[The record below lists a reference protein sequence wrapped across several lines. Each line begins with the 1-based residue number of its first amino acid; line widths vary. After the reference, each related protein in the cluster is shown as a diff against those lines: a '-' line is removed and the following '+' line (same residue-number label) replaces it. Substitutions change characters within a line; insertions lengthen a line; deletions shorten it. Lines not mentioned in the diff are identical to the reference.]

1 MSMKAMSLGLCV
13 ALAFLVVG
21 CGRSK
26 PASSKAPTTAE
37 AAAEETVAPPPPD
50 ALPPKSTAAPAPP
63 STVAPPPPQPVSFQP
78 LPPERDPA
86 GAAESQK
93 LSETRAKQAEAVKR
107 ELEQRAAQAQ
117 NEPEKHDGQ

>member
-1 MSMKAMSLGLCV
+1 MSMKAMFLSLCV
-13 ALAFLVVG
+13 ALALLVVG

-37 AAAEETVAPPPPD
+37 ATTEENAAPLPPD

-63 STVAPPPPQPVSFQP
+63 PTGAPPPPQPVSFQP

-86 GAAESQK
+86 GTAESQK
-93 LSETRAKQAEAVKR
+93 LAETRAKQAQAVKR
-107 ELEQRAAQAQ
+107 ELEQRAAQSQ
-117 NEPEKHDGQ
+117 NEPEKHDDL